1 MKVIKRELIKEDV
14 KELKRLQKTV
24 KHHRLVPRIQMLILL
39 KKNPKITLKEVASLL
54 NYGYKTVKTWWK
66 NYKEGGLE
74 KLLEWEVKGYK
85 GRLTETQLEK
95 LEEEVNKG
103 EFKTQKEIADWI
115 EREFGIRY
123 TQQGISRLLKKLKVK
138 KKVARS
144 ENVNKQEEKSKEFK
158 EKVLKKIVKENKDK
172 EIFFLTNQG
181 SD

>member
-1 MKVIKRELIKEDV
+1 MKVIKRELIKESS
-14 KELKRLQKTV
+14 KELKEFAKKVEKKRFIF
-24 KHHRLVPRIQMLILL
+24 RIQMLILL
-39 KKNPKITLKEVASLL
+39 KENPKITLKGVSQKLGF
-54 NYGYKTVKTWWK
+54 GYKTIKTWWK

-85 GRLTETQLEK
+85 GRLIKAQLEK
-95 LEEEVNKG
+95 LEEEINKG

-138 KKVARS
+138 KKVARP

-158 EKVLKKIVKENKDK
+158 EKVLKNGLTGLFTKLCKNK
-172 EIFFLTNQG
+172 
-181 SD
+181 